1 MFYGIIILMYY
12 FDNKKHKL
20 PHLHAQYGDEE
31 AIITIPDG
39 RVLEGSIPPAK
50 QRLVLAWVEIHKE
63 ELLANWRLAI
73 EGQQAFKI
81 EPLK

>member
-20 PHLHAQYGDEE
+20 PHFHAQYGDEE
-31 AIITIPDG
+31 AVLTIPDG
-39 RVLEGSIPPAK
+39 RILEGSIPPAK
-50 QRLVLAWVEIHKE
+50 QRLVLAWLEIHKE
-63 ELLANWRLAI
+63 ELLANWRLAV
-73 EGQQAFKI
+73 EGQQVFKI